1 MGLQTDSYTVTQLH
15 VGSKLA
21 FPFDW
26 MTSLEKLEETEFP
39 PIEAFYSELKQSGID
54 SDTYKKMSDIFK
66 VTLEFVL

>member
-1 MGLQTDSYTVTQLH
+1 
-15 VGSKLA
+15 
-21 FPFDW
+21 

-66 VTLEFVL
+66 VTLGLEISNYLLGFDWLL